1 MFSFLKSTKVSKD
14 ANNSNESSNT
24 GETTHPKKSWIE
36 SLSRTRSK
44 LGNTVGQIFSAKI
57 NIDEELFEDLET
69 ALITSDVGVSATE
82 QLILAT
88 KSVTKNKKLTSTK
101 EVQQALKNEM
111 LALLT
116 RLNEPLKEKP
126 GKPYVILIAGVNGAG
141 KTTTIGKLTK
151 KFSSMGKTV
160 LLAAGDTFRAAAE
173 EQIKIWGE
181 RNQVTVVSQERGD
194 SAAVIFDAIQSAKSK
209 QIDIVIAD
217 TAGRLPT
224 QKHLMAELEKV
235 KRVMGKASDSAP
247 NEVMLVIDANT
258 GQNAIEQLKS
268 FDKVLGIDSI
278 VLTKLDGTAKGGC
291 LFGIAEYRAIPVT
304 YVGIGEG
311 IDDLQPFSAPDFV
324 NAIFEERPE

>member
-14 ANNSNESSNT
+14 TNNSNESSNT

-291 LFGIAEYRAIPVT
+291 LFGIAEYRAIPVK
-304 YVGIGEG
+304 YVGKGEG
-311 IDDLQPFSAPDFV
+311 LDDLQPFSAPDFV